1 MLLWVWL
8 AEKCKQPLGWA
19 ALAQVWSLPFLIW
32 LRVGYDA
39 ESSKWT
45 TWAILTLLLAKP
57 MCMCLLFP
65 YRIVPR
71 HAFPLST
78 AVANREIVQPLQVN
92 LVSRNSNG
100 VRLRTVSA
108 ALYNMTV
115 QVSQIIGANIY
126 RDDDA
131 PLYRRGNSVL
141 LGIVAWNLLAY
152 GIAKVYYLWKNKAR
166 DEKWRAM
173 SGEEQLDYLEKNQ
186 DLGNKRL
193 DFRFAS

>member
-1 MLLWVWL
+1 M
-8 AEKCKQPLGWA
+8 
-19 ALAQVWSLPFLIW
+19 
-32 LRVGYDA
+32 
-39 ESSKWT
+39 
-45 TWAILTLLLAKP
+45 
-57 MCMCLLFP
+57 
-65 YRIVPR
+65 
-71 HAFPLST
+71 
-78 AVANREIVQPLQVN
+78 N

-126 RDDDA
+126 REDDA

-141 LGIVAWNLLAY
+141 LGIVSWNLLAY
-152 GIAKVYYLWKNKAR
+152 AFAKGYYMWKNKER
-166 DEKWRAM
+166 DEKWKAM

-193 DFRFAS
+193 DFRFAH